1 MVDALQLGCKFA
13 INAFDIYIK
22 VKLLNVLFKNKLY
35 DKSNDTLL
43 ITYK

>member
-13 INAFDIYIK
+13 INGFDIYIK

-35 DKSNDTLL
+35 DKRFL
-43 ITYK
+43 